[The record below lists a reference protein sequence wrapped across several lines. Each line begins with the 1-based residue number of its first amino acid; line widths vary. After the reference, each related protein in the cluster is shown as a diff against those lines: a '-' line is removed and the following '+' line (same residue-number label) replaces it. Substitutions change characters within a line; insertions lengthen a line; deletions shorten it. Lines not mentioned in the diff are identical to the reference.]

1 MMTAAAT
8 LWSPNMAFS
17 ASHRF
22 QSLASLVRLRLFL
35 GLTCRTTASKSLAPA
50 TKRCS
55 TIRMVSR
62 FPNGKYIR
70 EDYLVKKVSA
80 KEVQELVK
88 GERTVPLVVDFYA
101 TWCGP
106 CILMAQ
112 ELETLA
118 VEYEGNALFVKVD
131 TDDEYEFARD
141 MQHATLQNTTLASF
155 PAPRH
160 HALVIPKKSKPKS
173 KAAGS
178 IARTNKGGQE
188 SKHTSTKIG
197 VAYSSKLVNASTA
210 AYKEHQDYTQDSVT
224 IHNKVSESF
233 IEGKENKKNK
243 KQQQRQKED
252 NATTRFLTSLEL
264 PQPVLEEPIRSL
276 VPAAVVEVLGVAV
289 GVVTETQL
297 LGPVHAPAFLQQS
310 LEEVAPAA
318 APLEADG
325 AAEEVE
331 PRVAA
336 LQREPRRGSHAAN

>member
-141 MQHATLQNTTLASF
+141 MQVRGLPTLYFISPDPNKDAIRTEG
-155 PAPRH
+155 
-160 HALVIPKKSKPKS
+160 LVPPEMIKN
-173 KAAGS
+173 
-178 IARTNKGGQE
+178 IIDNE
-188 SKHTSTKIG
+188 IHTSTKIG

-210 AYKEHQDYTQDSVT
+210 AYKEHQ
-224 IHNKVSESF
+224 
-233 IEGKENKKNK
+233 GKENKKNK

>member
-188 SKHTSTKIG
+188 
-197 VAYSSKLVNASTA
+197 N
-210 AYKEHQDYTQDSVT
+210 YTQDSVT

>member
-1 MMTAAAT
+1 MMTTAAT
-8 LWSPNMAFS
+8 LWSPTMAFS

-22 QSLASLVRLRLFL
+22 QSPASSVHLRSCL
-35 GLTCRTTASKSLAPA
+35 GLTCRTTASKPLAPA

-141 MQHATLQNTTLASF
+141 MQVRGLPTLYFISPDPNKDA
-155 PAPRH
+155 
-160 HALVIPKKSKPKS
+160 I
-173 KAAGS
+173 
-178 IARTNKGGQE
+178 RT
-188 SKHTSTKIG
+188 
-197 VAYSSKLVNASTA
+197 
-210 AYKEHQDYTQDSVT
+210 
-224 IHNKVSESF
+224 
-233 IEGKENKKNK
+233 EG
-243 KQQQRQKED
+243 
-252 NATTRFLTSLEL
+252 
-264 PQPVLEEPIRSL
+264 L
-276 VPAAVVEVLGVAV
+276 VPPEMIKNIIDN
-289 GVVTETQL
+289 EM
-297 LGPVHAPAFLQQS
+297 
-310 LEEVAPAA
+310 
-318 APLEADG
+318 
-325 AAEEVE
+325 
-331 PRVAA
+331 
-336 LQREPRRGSHAAN
+336 